1 MKIEIEGILY
11 KLDSRMDPEDD
22 AKSMVSGSVPA
33 SVELMT
39 ETGIE
44 VEDGIQHE
52 KVDGESNQNQ
62 FPKKAFLREGAS

>member
-1 MKIEIEGILY
+1 
-11 KLDSRMDPEDD
+11 MDQEDD

-39 ETGIE
+39 ETGNE

-52 KVDGESNQNQ
+52 KVDGET
-62 FPKKAFLREGAS
+62 FLILSEGDIYGIFE